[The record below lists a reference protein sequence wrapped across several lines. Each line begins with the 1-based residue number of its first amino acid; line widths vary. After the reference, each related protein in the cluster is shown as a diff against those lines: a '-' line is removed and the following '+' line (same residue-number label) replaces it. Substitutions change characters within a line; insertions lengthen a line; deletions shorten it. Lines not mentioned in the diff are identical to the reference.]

1 MGNCS
6 TNTTNFVNN
15 VNEPVKDEEE
25 EIFDANAEQN
35 GSVAICLQNDEQK
48 IDTHDIKDEENVVCE
63 EEIVN
68 SLKNNEDNLLESKFN
83 VDFLRK
89 RRKVYWIEWNTKNLL
104 AFENISWNQHRRK
117 ELEKISSNQLTY
129 DLLVKTLC

>member
-1 MGNCS
+1 MLKRNVNRNGFSDVSVTSFCKVIQDGYGQIKKEIVTENEAVLGNCS
-6 TNTTNFVNN
+6 RNTTNFVNN

-25 EIFDANAEQN
+25 EIFDANAGQN
-35 GSVAICLQNDEQK
+35 GSAAICLQNDEQK

-68 SLKNNEDNLLESKFN
+68 SLKNNEDNLQESKYN

-89 RRKVYWIEWNTKNLL
+89 RRKIVY
-104 AFENISWNQHRRK
+104 
-117 ELEKISSNQLTY
+117 
-129 DLLVKTLC
+129 

>member
-25 EIFDANAEQN
+25 EIFDANAGQN
-35 GSVAICLQNDEQK
+35 GSAAICLQNEEQN
-48 IDTHDIKDEENVVCE
+48 IDTHDIKDEDNVVCE

-68 SLKNNEDNLLESKFN
+68 SLKNHEDNLQESKLMLIFSY
-83 VDFLRK
+83 K
-89 RRKVYWIEWNTKNLL
+89 
-104 AFENISWNQHRRK
+104 
-117 ELEKISSNQLTY
+117 
-129 DLLVKTLC
+129 